1 MDSINNRYNIK
12 YFTFYNINKIFTY
25 FLYLII
31 FNKKFL
37 ESITSVNKKEK
48 KLLVSKEGYPKEFN

>member
-12 YFTFYNINKIFTY
+12 YFFFIISKKNITY
-25 FLYLII
+25 YYIWLFLIKYI
-31 FNKKFL
+31 